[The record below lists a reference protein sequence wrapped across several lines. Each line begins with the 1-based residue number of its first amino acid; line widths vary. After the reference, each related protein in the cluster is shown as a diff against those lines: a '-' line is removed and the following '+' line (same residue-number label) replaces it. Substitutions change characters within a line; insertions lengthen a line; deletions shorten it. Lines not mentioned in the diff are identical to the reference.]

1 MNRIAGLLGMAAK
14 SGQLLAGTAAVET
27 AIKSRRVL
35 LVICAK
41 DLSPKT
47 IKNFNYF
54 CQTFQ
59 IDFYTLASIA
69 EIGHW
74 IGRPGRG
81 VLGVKSV
88 GLAKAIKILLEER
101 PGDPLLTKPE

>member
-14 SGQLLAGTAAVET
+14 SGQLLAGTAAVEA
-27 AIKSRRVL
+27 AIKNRKVL
-35 LVICAK
+35 LVICAN

-47 IKNFNYF
+47 VKNFNYF
-54 CQTFQ
+54 CQTYQ
-59 IDFYTLASIA
+59 IAFYTYASIA

-88 GLAKAIKILLEER
+88 EMARAIKVLLEER
-101 PGDPLLTKPE
+101 PGDPLLIKPE